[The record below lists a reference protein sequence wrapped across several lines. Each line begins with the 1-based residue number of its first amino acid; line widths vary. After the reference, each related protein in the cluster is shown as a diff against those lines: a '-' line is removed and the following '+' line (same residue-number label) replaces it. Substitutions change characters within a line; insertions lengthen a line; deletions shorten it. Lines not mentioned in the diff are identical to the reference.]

1 VDVVIGNPGEHIGD
15 PGLRIDA
22 VQLGRLCRHPN
33 YAERFWNEPVA
44 PAYLRAVER
53 TSIPC
58 HSA

>member
-1 VDVVIGNPGEHIGD
+1 VIGDPREHIGE
-15 PGLRIDA
+15 PGLGID
-22 VQLGRLCRHPN
+22 VIELGCLCRHPN